1 MALAHAILAVL
12 IGNPCSGYDL
22 RKSFESSVG
31 FFWRATFQQVYREL
45 AKLEEQGL
53 LSAETIHQYQRPD
66 KRIYCVTPTGQQ
78 YLEDWIAQT
87 APVSPIKD
95 DLLVK
100 LFVGHLVP
108 RAVILGELEQ
118 HRQAHL
124 EQLATYE
131 FIAQKYFLE
140 FDQLSPP
147 RKFQYLTLRNGIY
160 YEQAWLAWCSETI
173 SFLNGCCTS
182 EGLTQNFLRPSP

>member
-12 IGNPCSGYDL
+12 TGNPCSGYDL
-22 RKSFESSVG
+22 RKNFEGSVG

-53 LSAETIHQYQRPD
+53 LTAETIQQSQRPD
-66 KRIYCVTPTGQQ
+66 KRIYSVTPSGQQ
-78 YLEDWIAQT
+78 YLQDWIAQP

-108 RAVILGELEQ
+108 RSILLGELEQ

-131 FIAQKYFLE
+131 VITQKYFPE
-140 FDQLSPP
+140 ANRLSPAG
-147 RKFQYLTLRNGIY
+147 KFQYLTLRNGIH
-160 YEQAWLAWCSETI
+160 YEQAWLAWCAETI
-173 SFLNGCCTS
+173 DFLSS
-182 EGLTQNFLRPSP
+182 EK

>member
-12 IGNPCSGYDL
+12 TGNPCSGYDL
-22 RKSFESSVG
+22 RKNFEGSVG

-53 LSAETIHQYQRPD
+53 LTAETIQQSQRPD
-66 KRIYCVTPTGQQ
+66 KRIYSVTPNGRQ
-78 YLEDWIAQT
+78 YLQDWIAQPV
-87 APVSPIKD
+87 AVSPIKD

-108 RAVILGELEQ
+108 IHTLLVELEQ

-131 FIAQKYFLE
+131 VITQKYFPE
-140 FDQLSPP
+140 VDRLSGAK
-147 RKFQYLTLRNGIY
+147 KFQYLTLRNGIH
-160 YEQAWLAWCSETI
+160 YEQGWLAWCSETI
-173 SFLNGCCTS
+173 NFLNP
-182 EGLTQNFLRPSP
+182 EN

>member
-12 IGNPCSGYDL
+12 TGNPCSGYDL
-22 RKSFESSVG
+22 RKNFEGSVG

-45 AKLEEQGL
+45 AKLESQGL
-53 LSAETIHQYQRPD
+53 LTAETIQQSQRPD
-66 KRIYCVTPTGQQ
+66 KRIYSVTPSGQQ
-78 YLEDWIAQT
+78 YLQDWIAQP

-108 RAVILGELEQ
+108 RSILLEELEQ

-131 FIAQKYFLE
+131 VITQKYFPE
-140 FDQLSPP
+140 VNRLSPAG
-147 RKFQYLTLRNGIY
+147 KFQYLTLRNGIH
-160 YEQAWLAWCSETI
+160 YEQAWLAWCAETLDFLSSEK
-173 SFLNGCCTS
+173 
-182 EGLTQNFLRPSP
+182 